1 MVSEVTFQNRINYL
15 VAEQGIERQ
24 ASFYGV
30 TRRTITRW
38 QRGETS
44 PSASTRNSVRRRGL
58 TAGAPVSEQ
67 VRVRGRFTTPAR
79 GVFTGN
85 TNFVIARNR
94 QLRRERNAL
103 IRDARAR
110 GNPAQVRAAQA
121 MPTRMTRVE
130 QISSTDERT
139 RLVRGGQI
147 QNLINDGIG
156 PDSSEGTRVL
166 GSVPDD
172 YDSWMDYYDDID
184 YDDDDWADWRRRNGY

>member
-94 QLRRERNAL
+94 QS
-103 IRDARAR
+103 RA
-110 GNPAQVRAAQA
+110 
-121 MPTRMTRVE
+121 E